1 VADNRRAVLEAVRDH
16 GPIPIRDIQRLTAL
30 GHTTVAGIVA
40 DLRAQGALVD
50 VEADRSRGRSGTGR
64 PPNLI
69 SLNPGLA
76 RLVGIQ
82 FEHTHIRAALTDL
95 SLEVVGESTRNMAVA
110 DDANEALAV
119 AAEMVRALIGSS
131 GVLQRQVIGAA
142 VALAAPVDV
151 TTGTVRQT
159 AALRSWVGIQPAAVL
174 GRSLRLPV
182 TVGND
187 ATLAGFGEAVVGA
200 GRGSQ
205 HVVYV
210 KLSAT
215 TGCGI
220 IIGGRPYDGATGTA
234 GELAHVAVDDRGA
247 LCFCGNRGCLWLL
260 VGAEKILRD
269 LEPSH
274 RRELEEA
281 AHLTKDQRLERVIEW
296 ALDGDAASQQ
306 KLREVAATVG
316 LALVNVCNLINPET
330 IVVGGVLSKAGD
342 LLFQPLRERV
352 HTYTKVISPSP
363 VKIVRQTLGE
373 RAEVLGAAALVLRST
388 LPSFR
393 NRLQE
398 LLDAADSGRN

>member
-1 VADNRRAVLEAVRDH
+1 
-16 GPIPIRDIQRLTAL
+16 
-30 GHTTVAGIVA
+30 
-40 DLRAQGALVD
+40 
-50 VEADRSRGRSGTGR
+50 
-64 PPNLI
+64 
-69 SLNPGLA
+69 
-76 RLVGIQ
+76 
-82 FEHTHIRAALTDL
+82 
-95 SLEVVGESTRNMAVA
+95 
-110 DDANEALAV
+110 
-119 AAEMVRALIGSS
+119 
-131 GVLQRQVIGAA
+131 
-142 VALAAPVDV
+142 V